1 MTISFQYKKKPSLI
15 EAVKND
21 LSLEILD
28 HSSELLEKTEYTEE
42 YVLYCACKYE
52 DNITAVVSL
61 ITYNSFNKECFVKV
75 MDESVNPYYYGIS
88 KSVFNKLT
96 PIENN
101 KYISGSYAKDWRSK
115 VNSVLSIAA

>member
-1 MTISFQYKKKPSLI
+1 MTIAFYYKKKPSLI

-28 HSSELLEKTEYTEE
+28 YNFELLEKTEYTEE

-52 DNITAVVSL
+52 DNITAVISL

-75 MDESVNPYYYGIS
+75 MDESVSPYYYNIS
-88 KSVFNKLT
+88 QSVFNKLT
-96 PIENN
+96 PLEDN
-101 KYISGSYAKDWRSK
+101 KYISGSYAKNWRSK
-115 VNSVLSIAA
+115 VNNILSIAA